1 MIFFYISD
9 TRENGEFI
17 VFYIDGYFDG
27 YGLNQSTFQHFSPSK
42 KNGIVVT
49 FKDNSGYFK
58 YISRMDFEGA
68 ATVGEYPESTFGKA
82 FVYANSAWD
91 TWILERTD
99 ITGFSTVTT
108 RMAVVKLKT
117 GNGWLN
123 D

>member
-1 MIFFYISD
+1 
-9 TRENGEFI
+9 
-17 VFYIDGYFDG
+17 
-27 YGLNQSTFQHFSPSK
+27 
-42 KNGIVVT
+42 
-49 FKDNSGYFK
+49 
-58 YISRMDFEGA
+58 MDFEGVT
-68 ATVGEYPESTFGKA
+68 TVGEYPESTFDKA
-82 FVYANSAWD
+82 FVYSNNIMD